1 MSEQVILT
9 NMCLIRN
16 SENQVVVQDR
26 RDIDWPGVTFPG
38 GKIEY
43 AESFQKAVIREVFE
57 ETGLVISDPVLVGT
71 KQFHT
76 DKDERYIVLLY
87 IATQFTGT
95 LRSSEEG
102 EVFWLDES
110 ELPNYKLAPDLM
122 DMYKVMI
129 SEELNEFYYTR
140 SQNEESDWEL
150 QLL

>member
-71 KQFHT
+71 KQFQT

-102 EVFWLDES
+102 EVFWFDES

>member
-26 RDIDWPGVTFPG
+26 RDKNWPGITFPG

-43 AESFQKAVIREVFE
+43 AESFKKAVIREVHE

-71 KQFHT
+71 KQFQT

-110 ELPNYKLAPDLM
+110 ELQNYKLTPDLM

-129 SEELNEFYYTR
+129 SDELSEFYYVR
-140 SQNEESDWEL
+140 NQNEESDWEL

>member
-16 SENQVVVQDR
+16 PENQVVVQDR
-26 RDIDWPGVTFPG
+26 RDKNWSGITFPG

-43 AESFQKAVIREVFE
+43 AESFKKAVIREVYE

-71 KQFHT
+71 KQFQT

-102 EVFWLDES
+102 EVFWLDVS
-110 ELPNYKLAPDLM
+110 ELQNYKLAPDLM

-129 SEELNEFYYTR
+129 SDELSEFYYVR
-140 SQNEESDWEL
+140 NQNEESDWEL

>member
-16 SENQVVVQDR
+16 SENQVLVQDR
-26 RDIDWPGVTFPG
+26 RDKNWPGITFPG
-38 GKIEY
+38 GKIEH
-43 AESFQKAVIREVFE
+43 AESFQKAVIKEVFE
-57 ETGLVISDPVLVGT
+57 ESGLVISDPVLVGT
-71 KQFHT
+71 KQFQT

-102 EVFWLDES
+102 EVFWIDES
-110 ELPNYKLAPDLM
+110 ELSNYNLVPDLM

-129 SEELNEFYYTR
+129 SEELNEIYYART
-140 SQNEESDWEL
+140 QNEESDWEL